1 MHFLLDMTFR
11 YFSGYLFCFRR
22 VLNRWPGDWTKI
34 GKVRVVDRQNIAK
47 IVKGYEFQASDLTD
61 ESTAVEIGKLAG
73 ADIIVIGSI
82 NFVGKKYYLNVKL
95 IAVETAEII
104 GSSISDADDSSEFYE
119 MSNDAVYKLF

>member
-1 MHFLLDMTFR
+1 M
-11 YFSGYLFCFRR
+11 
-22 VLNRWPGDWTKI
+22 
-34 GKVRVVDRQNIAK
+34 DRQNIAK
-47 IVKGYEFQASDLTD
+47 IVKEYEFQASDLTD

-95 IAVETAEII
+95 IAVKTAEII